1 MRWMGSIGILRMWR
15 GNFCGGRGWSEGGDA
30 AARVAR
36 IPGGVPVTALCR
48 TDGAALWTGAV
59 NGVRGS
65 DFAKPVQR
73 RPPTRQAAATTSR
86 AKSRRRLEPGVS
98 LVLAI
103 DLAKF
108 CFENLFL
115 LTNANQLQWYE
126 DQENQQIRR
135 LLKK

>member
-1 MRWMGSIGILRMWR
+1 MSHLRRCVVDRSGERGARIGFRETSSKAPADQA
-15 GNFCGGRGWSEGGDA
+15 GGRYNFTCKE
-30 AARVAR
+30 
-36 IPGGVPVTALCR
+36 
-48 TDGAALWTGAV
+48 
-59 NGVRGS
+59 
-65 DFAKPVQR
+65 
-73 RPPTRQAAATTSR
+73 PPT
-86 AKSRRRLEPGVS
+86 RRRLEPGVS